1 MDANHQQ
8 FLTNL
13 LNAPGP
19 SGYEEPVQ
27 AVVREWVG
35 EFADSVTTDYH
46 GNVIAAVN
54 PEGSPR
60 IMLDGHSDQ
69 IGLLV
74 KYIDDDGY
82 LRVTPVGGWD
92 VQMLIGQKLQVWTAN
107 GPIMGVIARKAIHL
121 LTPDERKTVPKI
133 KELWIDIGA
142 ASGSEAREAVAIGD
156 PVTFELGMR
165 KLMNGMIAGAAMD
178 DRVGVWVVMAALK
191 KIAAANPKA
200 AVFAVAAVAEEIGL
214 RGAKTSAFAIDPQVG
229 IAVDVTHATDCPTI
243 DKNEHGDIKI
253 GGGPVVVRGA
263 NVNPVVFKRL
273 NEAAKAD
280 SIPVQIN
287 ALARGAGNDGNVIQT
302 TRGSVA
308 TGLVTIP
315 NRYMHSPVEVVAES
329 DLEHAADLIAK
340 FCLDIDP
347 ETDFTP

>member
-1 MDANHQQ
+1 MDSNHKS
-8 FLTNL
+8 FLNDL

-27 AVVREWVG
+27 KVVREWVG
-35 EFADSVTTDYH
+35 TFADSVETDYH

-74 KYIDDDGY
+74 NHIDDEGY
-82 LRVTPVGGWD
+82 LRVIPVGGWD
-92 VQMLIGQKLQVWTAN
+92 VQMLVGQKLQVWTEN
-107 GPIMGVIARKAIHL
+107 GPLCGVIARKAIHL
-121 LTPDERKTVPKI
+121 LTPDERKQVAEI
-133 KELWIDIGA
+133 KELWIDIGSK
-142 ASGSEAREAVAIGD
+142 SGDESREVVAIGD

-165 KLMNGMIAGAAMD
+165 ELRNGMIAGAAMD

-191 KIAAANPKA
+191 QIKEANPKA

-214 RGAKTSAFAIDPQVG
+214 RGAKTSAYAIDPQIG

-273 NEAAKAD
+273 KASAAANE
-280 SIPVQIN
+280 IPIQIN

-302 TRGSVA
+302 TRGGIA

-329 DLEHAADLIAK
+329 DLEQAAKLIAD
-340 FCLDIDP
+340 FCLGID
-347 ETDFTP
+347 EGTDFTP

>member
-1 MDANHQQ
+1 MDANHKS
-8 FLTNL
+8 FLTDL

-27 AVVREWVG
+27 AVVRDWVG
-35 EFADSVTTDYH
+35 TFADSIETDYH

-60 IMLDGHSDQ
+60 IILDGHSDQ

-74 KYIDDDGY
+74 KHIDDDGY

-107 GPIMGVIARKAIHL
+107 GPVVGVIARKAIHL
-121 LTPDERKTVPKI
+121 LTPDERKTVPQI
-133 KELWIDIGA
+133 KELWIDIGSK
-142 ASGSEAREAVAIGD
+142 SGDESREVVAIGD

-165 KLMNGMIAGAAMD
+165 ELRNGMIAGAAMD

-191 KIAAANPKA
+191 LIKEQNPKA
-200 AVFAVAAVAEEIGL
+200 AVFAVASVAEEIGL
-214 RGAKTSAFAIDPQVG
+214 RGAKTSAYSVDPQIG

-243 DKNEHGDIKI
+243 DKNEHGDIRI

-263 NVNPVVFKRL
+263 NVNPVVFRQLGK
-273 NEAAKAD
+273 AAAD
-280 SIPVQIN
+280 KKIPIQIN

-302 TRGSVA
+302 TRGGIA

-329 DLEHAADLIAK
+329 DLEHAATLIAE
-340 FCLDIDP
+340 FCLNIDGD
-347 ETDFTP
+347 TDFTP

>member
-1 MDANHQQ
+1 MDANHKT
-8 FLTNL
+8 FLNDL

-27 AVVREWVG
+27 AVVREWVS
-35 EFADSVTTDYH
+35 EFADSVETDYH
-46 GNVIAAVN
+46 GNVIVGVN

-74 KYIDDDGY
+74 NHIDDDGY
-82 LRVTPVGGWD
+82 LRVIPVGGWD
-92 VQMLIGQKLQVWTAN
+92 VQMLIGQKLQVWTES
-107 GPIMGVIARKAIHL
+107 GPVNGVIARKAIHL
-121 LTPDERKTVPKI
+121 LTPDERKTVPEI
-133 KELWIDIGA
+133 KHLWIDIGA
-142 ASGSEAREAVAIGD
+142 SSGDEAKECVAIGD

-165 KLMNGMIAGAAMD
+165 ELKNDLIAGAAMD

-191 KIAAANPKA
+191 LVKEANPKA

-214 RGAKTSAFAIDPQVG
+214 RGAKTAAFSIDPQVG

-253 GGGPVVVRGA
+253 GGGPAVVRGA
-263 NVNPVVFKRL
+263 NVNPVVFKQL
-273 NEAAKAD
+273 K
-280 SIPVQIN
+280 SISAEKNIPIQIN
-287 ALARGAGNDGNVIQT
+287 ALARGAGNDGNVIQVN
-302 TRGSVA
+302 RGGVA

-315 NRYMHSPVEVVAES
+315 NRYMHSPVEVVSES
-329 DLEHAADLIAK
+329 DLENAAKLIAE
-340 FCLDIDP
+340 FCLNIDE

>member
-1 MDANHQQ
+1 MDANHKS
-8 FLTNL
+8 FLNDL
-13 LNAPGP
+13 LMAPGP

-35 EFADSVTTDYH
+35 KFADSVETDYH

-60 IMLDGHSDQ
+60 IILDGHSDQ

-82 LRVTPVGGWD
+82 LRVIPVGGWD

-107 GPIMGVIARKAIHL
+107 GPVNGVIARKAIHL

-142 ASGSEAREAVAIGD
+142 ASGDEAKELVAIGD

-165 KLMNGMIAGAAMD
+165 ELRNDLIAGAAMD

-191 KIAAANPKA
+191 QIKEANPKA

-214 RGAKTSAFAIDPQVG
+214 RGAKTSAFTVDPQVG

-243 DKNEHGDIKI
+243 DKNEHGDIRI

-263 NVNPVVFKRL
+263 NVNPIVFKRL
-273 NEAAKAD
+273 SEAADANE
-280 SIPVQIN
+280 IPIQVN

-302 TRGSVA
+302 SRGGVA

-329 DLEHAADLIAK
+329 DLENAAKLIAE
-340 FCLDIDP
+340 FCLQID
-347 ETDFTP
+347 ETADFTP

>member
-1 MDANHQQ
+1 MDANHQK
-8 FLTNL
+8 FLEDL

-27 AVVREWVG
+27 KVVRDWVG
-35 EFADSVTTDYH
+35 SFADSVETDWH
-46 GNVIAAVN
+46 GNVVAAVN

-74 KYIDDDGY
+74 KHIDDDGY
-82 LRVTPVGGWD
+82 LRVVPVGGWD

-107 GPIMGVIARKAIHL
+107 GPIVGVIARKAIHL

-133 KELWIDIGA
+133 KDLWVDIGA
-142 ASGSEAREAVAIGD
+142 ASGGEAREAVAIGD
-156 PVTFELGMR
+156 PITFELGMR
-165 KLMNGMIAGAAMD
+165 RLKGDLIAGAAMD
-178 DRVGVWVVMAALK
+178 DRVGVWVVMSALK
-191 KIAAANPKA
+191 KVSEGNPKA

-214 RGAKTSAFAIDPQVG
+214 RGAKTSAFAVDPQLG

-273 NEAAKAD
+273 NEAATNK
-280 SIPVQIN
+280 SIPIQIN
-287 ALARGAGNDGNVIQT
+287 ALGRGAGNDGNAIQV
-302 TRGSVA
+302 TRGGVA

-329 DLEHAADLIAK
+329 DLENAASLIAE
-340 FCLDIDP
+340 FCLGVDAG
-347 ETDFTP
+347 TDFTP